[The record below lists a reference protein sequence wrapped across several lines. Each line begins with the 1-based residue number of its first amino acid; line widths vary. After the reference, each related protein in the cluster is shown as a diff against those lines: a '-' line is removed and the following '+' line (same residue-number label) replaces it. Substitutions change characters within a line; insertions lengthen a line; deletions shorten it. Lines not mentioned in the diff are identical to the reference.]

1 MLFQRRTPPTRL
13 QKMRVAVWPRESW
26 SRSFRYY
33 GKRVLRLTA
42 SPDAIA
48 RGFAAGAFA
57 SFTPLMGF
65 HFLLAAACAFAIRG
79 NMLASALGT
88 AVGNPLT
95 FPFIWAATYKLGHL
109 ILGSSQHEIA
119 RREGATRYGFNLMEQ
134 SFDTLWPVIK
144 PMLIGGIPLGLIC
157 GALCYVIVFQSV
169 RTYQEAKRLRLEKR
183 RDASRKAE

>member
-13 QKMRVAVWPRESW
+13 QKMRVAVWPRASW

-42 SPDAIA
+42 SPDAVA

-57 SFTPLMGF
+57 SFTPFMGF

-79 NMLASALGT
+79 NIIASALGT

-134 SFDTLWPVIK
+134 SLDTLWPVIK
-144 PMLIGGIPLGLIC
+144 PMLIGGIPLGLVC